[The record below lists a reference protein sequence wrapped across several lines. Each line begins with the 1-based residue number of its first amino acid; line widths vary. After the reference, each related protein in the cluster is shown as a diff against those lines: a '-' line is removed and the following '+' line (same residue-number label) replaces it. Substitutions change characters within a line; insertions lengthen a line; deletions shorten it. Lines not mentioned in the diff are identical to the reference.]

1 MDWSPESVAQKNKS
15 SVLSLEDLTKEEIMQ
30 LRTKTLAGITVLAML
45 LASAYV
51 VGWLSGNA
59 GHDLR
64 LLPEDRPLAAS

>member
-1 MDWSPESVAQKNKS
+1 
-15 SVLSLEDLTKEEIMQ
+15 MQ